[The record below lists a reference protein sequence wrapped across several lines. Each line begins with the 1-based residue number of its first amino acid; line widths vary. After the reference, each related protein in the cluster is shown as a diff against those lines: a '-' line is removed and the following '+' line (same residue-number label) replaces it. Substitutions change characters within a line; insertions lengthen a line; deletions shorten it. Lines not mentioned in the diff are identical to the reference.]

1 MVFQNGIYYLKTGEG
16 TAYLDT
22 TYNELL
28 QRRLRHLNITSDPA
42 SRAVWIEFKY
52 ATDRPCCSPAL
63 LEDLQAV
70 QHTIRQTAQAGY
82 QQKLPDRLLFQVLAS
97 SDTRAF
103 NLGGDLN
110 YFIQLIE
117 AGDRENLLGYAKT
130 CIDIQF
136 SSVTHYD
143 IPFTTISLVQGEALG
158 GGFEAALSN
167 NVLVAEESARF
178 GFPEI
183 TFGMFPGMGA
193 ISLLTRKISPAMAR
207 RMIMDRRVH
216 TANELY
222 DLGVVDVLAPDG
234 EGREAV
240 LNYMQRHSAI
250 APGLHGFQAAVDRA
264 MPVSYEEL
272 YDIVEHWVDAALQLS
287 DKNRRLMSYFARA
300 QEKRQTKIPLK
311 DRRHKGTHT
320 S

>member
-1 MVFQNGIYYLKTGEG
+1 M
-16 TAYLDT
+16 T
-22 TYNELL
+22 TIDDLL
-28 QRRLRHLNITSDPA
+28 RRRLRHLDINLDQAT
-42 SRAVWIEFKY
+42 RAIWVEFKY
-52 ATDRPCCSPAL
+52 AADRPCCSPAL
-63 LEDLQAV
+63 LEDLQVA
-70 QHTIRQTAQAGY
+70 QHTIRQIAQSGY
-82 QQKLPDRLLFQVLAS
+82 QQNLEDRLLFQVLAS
-97 SDTRAF
+97 SDKRAF

-110 YFIQLIE
+110 YFIELIE
-117 AGDRENLLGYAKT
+117 AGDRDNLLKYAKT

-167 NVLVAEESARF
+167 NVLVAEESAQF

-216 TANELY
+216 TAKELY
-222 DLGVVDVLAPDG
+222 DMGVVDVLAPDG
-234 EGREAV
+234 GGREAV

-264 MPVSYEEL
+264 MPVLYDEL

-287 DKNRRLMSYFARA
+287 DKNRRLMSYFSRA
-300 QEKRQTKIPLK
+300 QAKRQSTPPLK
-311 DRRHKGTHT
+311 DRRQKRIQT
-320 S
+320 

>member
-1 MVFQNGIYYLKTGEG
+1 MHEWARSQDCDTGVRALS
-16 TAYLDT
+16 TN
-22 TYNELL
+22 NEFLR
-28 QRRLRHLNITSDPA
+28 RRLRHLNVTLDQSA
-42 SRAVWIEFKY
+42 RAVWVEFKY
-52 ATDRPCCSPAL
+52 ATERPCCSPEL
-63 LEDLQAV
+63 LKELQTV
-70 QHTIRQTAQAGY
+70 QHTIRQTAQTGY
-82 QQKLPDRLLFQVLAS
+82 HQNLSDRLLFQVLAA

-110 YFIQLIE
+110 YFIELIE

-193 ISLLTRKISPAMAR
+193 ISLLTRKIAPAMAR

-216 TANELY
+216 TAKELY
-222 DLGVVDVLAPDG
+222 DMGVVDVLAAHG

-264 MPVSYEEL
+264 MPIVYEEL

-287 DKNRRLMSYFARA
+287 EKNRRLMSYFARA
-300 QEKRQTKIPLK
+300 QEKRQNKAPLV
-311 DRRHKGTHT
+311 DRRHKGIQ
-320 S
+320 SS

>member
-1 MVFQNGIYYLKTGEG
+1 MLNTNN
-16 TAYLDT
+16 D
-22 TYNELL
+22 LL
-28 QRRLRHLNITSDPA
+28 QRRLHHLNITLDQA
-42 SRAVWIEFKY
+42 TRAVWIEFKY

-63 LEDLQAV
+63 LDDLQAV
-70 QHTIRQTAQAGY
+70 QHTIRQTAQAEY
-82 QQKLPDRLLFQVLAS
+82 QQKLPGRLLFQVLTS

-110 YFIQLIE
+110 YFIELIE
-117 AGDRENLLGYAKT
+117 AGDRENLLRYAKT

-216 TANELY
+216 TAKELY
-222 DLGVVDVLAPDG
+222 DMGVVDVLAANG

-240 LNYMQRHSAI
+240 LNYMQRHTAI
-250 APGLHGFQAAVDRA
+250 APGLHGFQAAIDRA

-300 QEKRQTKIPLK
+300 QAKRQSSPPVKE
-311 DRRHKGTHT
+311 RRNKGTHT